1 MSTATTTST
10 STDTGQTNSTRGR
23 QREAQQPVTQQERS
37 AAQRLRATMA
47 AVRLA
52 FTWLGVRKT
61 LAPEQR
67 TTAARAF
74 HADRELLS
82 ASKLILDTKNPA
94 YRAVAAA
101 RSEASSYWRTVT
113 LPFPEAGIRLLPQ
126 SSLSTFASTMQTYRE
141 QLQEAAR
148 ELAAQYDT
156 IKSEAQRR
164 LGTLF
169 NASDYPATLDGLF
182 DLEVSYPTVE
192 PPNYLMALHPEVY
205 QAEQARVR
213 ERFESAVELAEQ
225 AFATELQRLSAHLAE
240 RLTGLH
246 DGQPKVFRDSAVEN
260 LREFFERFRRLNIRS
275 SPELDMLVEEAQQV
289 ITGIEPQQLRDS
301 VRLRQMVARDFEQIQ
316 ASVGEM
322 LVDRPRRNILRRGGV
337 GGAV

>member
-1 MSTATTTST
+1 MSTATTTSH
-10 STDTGQTNSTRGR
+10 DTGQTSSRRTATQPNNS
-23 QREAQQPVTQQERS
+23 PVTQTTPN
-37 AAQRLRATMA
+37 AAQRLRTTMA

-74 HADRELLS
+74 QADRELLS
-82 ASKLILDTKNPA
+82 ASKLILDTKNAA
-94 YRAVAAA
+94 YRNVARV
-101 RSEASSYWRTVT
+101 RSEASGYWRAET
-113 LPFPEAGIRLLPQ
+113 LPFPEAGLRLLPQ
-126 SSLSTFASTMQTYRE
+126 QKLPAFDSRMAQYRQE
-141 QLQEAAR
+141 LQSAAR

-156 IKSEAQRR
+156 IKAEAERR

-169 NASDYPATLDGLF
+169 NASDYPTTLDGLF
-182 DLEVSYPTVE
+182 DLEVTYPAIE
-192 PPNYLMALHPEVY
+192 PPAYLVSLHPEVY
-205 QAEQARVR
+205 QQEQARVR
-213 ERFESAVELAEQ
+213 ERFENAVELAEQ
-225 AFATELQRLSAHLAE
+225 AFATELQRLTAHLAE

-246 DGQPKVFRDSAVEN
+246 DGQPKVFRDSAVDN
-260 LREFFERFRRLNIRS
+260 LREFFDRFRRLNIRS

-316 ASVGEM
+316 ARVGEM
-322 LVDRPRRNILRRGGV
+322 LVDRPRRNILRRGHV

>member
-1 MSTATTTST
+1 MPTATTTSH
-10 STDTGQTNSTRGR
+10 DTGQHTTNRATT
-23 QREAQQPVTQQERS
+23 QPTNTPTSQLERS
-37 AAQRLRATMA
+37 AAQRLRTTMA

-94 YRAVAAA
+94 YRSVAAV

-126 SSLSTFASTMQTYRE
+126 NSLGMFASTMQTYRE
-141 QLQEAAR
+141 RLQEAAR
-148 ELAAQYDT
+148 ELSSQYDT

-169 NASDYPATLDGLF
+169 NASDYPSTLDGLF
-182 DLEVSYPTVE
+182 DLEVTYPAIE
-192 PPNYLMALHPEVY
+192 PPAYLVSLHPEVY
-205 QAEQARVR
+205 QQEQARVR
-213 ERFESAVELAEQ
+213 ERFENAVELAEQ
-225 AFATELQRLSAHLAE
+225 AFATELQRLTAHLAE

-260 LREFFERFRRLNIRS
+260 LREFFDRFRQLNIRS
-275 SPELDMLVEEAQQV
+275 SPELDALVEQAQQT
-289 ITGIEPQQLRDS
+289 ITGIEPQTLRDS
-301 VRLRQMVARDFEQIQ
+301 NRLRQMVARDFEQIQ

>member
-1 MSTATTTST
+1 MATATTTST
-10 STDTGQTNSTRGR
+10 DTGQHTPTRGR
-23 QREAQQPVTQQERS
+23 QREAQQAVTQQERS
-37 AAQRLRATMA
+37 AANRLRTTMA
-47 AVRLA
+47 AVKLS

-74 HADRELLS
+74 QADRELLS

-94 YRAVAAA
+94 YRAVAAV

-126 SSLSTFASTMQTYRE
+126 NSLGLFANTMQTYRE
-141 QLQEAAR
+141 RLQEAAR

-164 LGTLF
+164 LGTLY
-169 NASDYPATLDGLF
+169 NASDYPTTLDGLF
-182 DLEVSYPTVE
+182 DLEVSYPTIE
-192 PPNYLMALHPEVY
+192 PPNYLMALHPDVY
-205 QAEQARVR
+205 QAEQTRVR

-225 AFATELQRLSAHLAE
+225 AFATELQRLVSHLAE

-260 LREFFERFRRLNIRS
+260 LREFFERFRSLNIRS
-275 SPELDMLVEEAQQV
+275 SPELDALVEQAQQTINGV
-289 ITGIEPQQLRDS
+289 EPQTLRDS
-301 VRLRQMVARDFEQIQ
+301 NRLRAMVANDFSRIE
-316 ASVGEM
+316 AAVGEL
-322 LVDRPRRNILRRGGV
+322 LVERPRRNILRRSS
-337 GGAV
+337 GGAA

>member
-1 MSTATTTST
+1 MSTFTTTSH
-10 STDTGQTNSTRGR
+10 DTGQHTTNRTTT
-23 QREAQQPVTQQERS
+23 QPTNNPVTQTTPN
-37 AAQRLRATMA
+37 AANRLRTTMA

-94 YRAVAAA
+94 YRAVAAV

-126 SSLSTFASTMQTYRE
+126 NSLSTFASTMQTYRE
-141 QLQEAAR
+141 RLQETAR

-156 IKSEAQRR
+156 IKREAECR

-169 NASDYPATLDGLF
+169 NASDYPTTIAGLF
-182 DLEVSYPTVE
+182 DLEVSYPTIE
-192 PPNYLMALHPEVY
+192 PPGYLMALHPAVY
-205 QAEQARVR
+205 QQEQARVR

-225 AFATELQRLSAHLAE
+225 AFATELQRLTAHLAE

-275 SPELDMLVEEAQQV
+275 SPELDALVEQAQQTINGV
-289 ITGIEPQQLRDS
+289 EPQTLRDS
-301 VRLRQMVARDFEQIQ
+301 NRLRQMVARDFEQIQ

>member
-1 MSTATTTST
+1 MPLATTTSH
-10 STDTGQTNSTRGR
+10 DTGQHTTSRTTTQPTNTPTH
-23 QREAQQPVTQQERS
+23 QTAPN
-37 AAQRLRATMA
+37 AANRLRTTMA

-74 HADRELLS
+74 HADRELLT
-82 ASKLILDTKNPA
+82 ASKLILDTKSPT
-94 YRAVAAA
+94 YRAVAAV

-126 SSLSTFASTMQTYRE
+126 NSLGMFASTMQTYRE
-141 QLQEAAR
+141 RLQEAAR
-148 ELAAQYDT
+148 ELASQYDQ
-156 IKSEAQRR
+156 IKTEAQRR

-169 NASDYPATLDGLF
+169 HPGDYPSTLDGLF
-182 DLEVSYPTVE
+182 DMEWSVVPIE
-192 PPNYLMALHPEVY
+192 PPQYLVALNPEVFR
-205 QAEQARVR
+205 QEQARVR

-225 AFATELQRLSAHLAE
+225 AFATELQRLTAHLAE

-275 SPELDMLVEEAQQV
+275 SPELDALVEQAQQTINGV
-289 ITGIEPQQLRDS
+289 EPQTLRDS
-301 VRLRQMVARDFEQIQ
+301 NRLRQMVARDFEQIQ
-316 ASVGEM
+316 ARVGDL

-337 GGAV
+337 GGAA

>member
-1 MSTATTTST
+1 MATATTTST
-10 STDTGQTNSTRGR
+10 YTGQHTPTSSRH
-23 QREAQQPVTQQERS
+23 REAQQPVTQQERN
-37 AAQRLRATMA
+37 AAQRLRTTMA

-94 YRAVAAA
+94 YRAVAAV

-126 SSLSTFASTMQTYRE
+126 NSLGMFANTMQTYRE
-141 QLQEAAR
+141 RLQDAAR
-148 ELAAQYDT
+148 ELASQYDQ
-156 IKSEAQRR
+156 IKSEAQQR

-169 NASDYPATLDGLF
+169 NASDYPQTLDGLF
-182 DLEVSYPTVE
+182 DLEVSYPTIE
-192 PPNYLMALHPEVY
+192 PPAYLVSLHPEVY
-205 QAEQARVR
+205 QQEQARVR
-213 ERFESAVELAEQ
+213 ERFENAVELAEQ
-225 AFATELQRLSAHLAE
+225 AFATELQRLTAHLAE

-275 SPELDMLVEEAQQV
+275 SPELDALVEQAQQTINGV
-289 ITGIEPQQLRDS
+289 EPQTLRDS
-301 VRLRQMVARDFEQIQ
+301 NRLRQMVARDFEQIQ
-316 ASVGEM
+316 ASVGE
-322 LVDRPRRNILRRGGV
+322 LLIDRPRRNILRRGQT
-337 GGAV
+337 GAGA

>member
-1 MSTATTTST
+1 MSTATTTT
-10 STDTGQTNSTRGR
+10 SHDTGQQVSPRGR
-23 QREAQQPVTQQERS
+23 QRESQQPVTEQERS
-37 AAQRLRATMA
+37 AANRLRTTMA

-94 YRAVAAA
+94 YRAVAAV
-101 RSEASSYWRTVT
+101 RSEASGYWRTVT

-126 SSLSTFASTMQTYRE
+126 SSLGLFANTMQTYRE
-141 QLQEAAR
+141 RLQDAAR
-148 ELAAQYDT
+148 ELASQYDT

-164 LGTLF
+164 LGSLF
-169 NASDYPATLDGLF
+169 NASDYPSTLDGLF
-182 DLEVSYPTVE
+182 DLEVSYPTIE
-192 PPNYLMALHPEVY
+192 PPAYLVSLHPEVY
-205 QAEQARVR
+205 QQEQARVR
-213 ERFESAVELAEQ
+213 ERFENAVELAEQ
-225 AFATELQRLSAHLAE
+225 AFATELQRLTAHLAE

-275 SPELDMLVEEAQQV
+275 SPDLDALVEQAQQT
-289 ITGIEPQQLRDS
+289 ITGIEPQTLRDS
-301 VRLRQMVARDFEQIQ
+301 NRLRQMVARDFEQIQ
-316 ASVGEM
+316 ASVGEL